1 MNERNEPSPAD
12 ESEVQQSGAEKT
24 VIPESE
30 QPELSAEPADEKEQR
45 VSQLEEQLSVLN
57 DKYLRLFSDF
67 DNYRKRSV
75 REALELRKTAAE
87 EIIKK
92 LLPVIDDFERA
103 ERNNINSIDIAAVNE
118 GVKLIL
124 GKFRGILTQQGLEA
138 MDANGKPFNSD
149 MHEAITEIPSPT
161 PELKGKIVDE
171 VEKGYLLNG
180 KVIRYAKVV
189 VGS

>member
-1 MNERNEPSPAD
+1 MNEQNEKLTNNENELQQPAI
-12 ESEVQQSGAEKT
+12 EKNEHAEH
-24 VIPESE
+24 
-30 QPELSAEPADEKEQR
+30 ELPAEPIDEKERQIA
-45 VSQLEEQLSVLN
+45 QLEEQVSVLN

-67 DNYRKRSV
+67 DNYRKRTA

-87 EIIKK
+87 EVIKK

-103 ERNNINSIDIAAVNE
+103 ERNNASATDITAINE
-118 GVKLIL
+118 GINLVLA
-124 GKFRGILTQQGLEA
+124 KFRTILAQQGLET
-138 MDANGKPFNSD
+138 MDAGGKAFDSD

-161 PELKGKIVDE
+161 PELKGKVVDE